1 VEGFSVLV
9 LLDTASL
16 YYRAY
21 YALPESLTAPDGHPN
36 NMLRGFLASTTK
48 ICRQLEPTA
57 LAACWDNE
65 WRPQW
70 RVDALPSYKTHR
82 VAVESENSEDVPD
95 TLSPQIDALAQILD
109 AAGISRPGAVG
120 FEADDVIATLAAAHP
135 GKVTVVTG
143 DRDMVQ
149 LVSDRVSVLL
159 TVNGGME
166 KWPLLT
172 PDLANDRF
180 GVRPENYV
188 DFAAL
193 RGDASDGIPGIH
205 GIGPKT
211 ASSLIN
217 HFGSLEAVLE
227 AAKSVPV
234 SKPFTPR
241 LAGLLVAHGDQA
253 RMARFVSTAA
263 IDAPIDHQG
272 ITIPREPRDSTALQ
286 QLLSEWGVERQ
297 FNDLAKELGMTSR

>member
-1 VEGFSVLV
+1 VLL

-36 NMLRGFLASTTK
+36 NMLRGFLSSLTRIAT
-48 ICRQLEPTA
+48 QVQPTA
-57 LAACWDNE
+57 LAACWDDD

-82 VAVESENSEDVPD
+82 LADETDGAEEVPD
-95 TLSPQIDALAQILD
+95 TLSPQIDALAAILD
-109 AAGISRPGAVG
+109 AAGIARPGARG
-120 FEADDVIATLAAAHP
+120 YEADDVIATLAAACP
-135 GKVTVVTG
+135 GPSTVVTG

-172 PDLANDRF
+172 PDLAFERF
-180 GVRPENYV
+180 GVHPRCYV

-193 RGDASDGIPGIH
+193 RGDASDGIPGIP
-205 GIGPKT
+205 GVGPKT

-217 HFGSLEAVLE
+217 HFGSLDAVLD
-227 AAKSVPV
+227 AAHSAQIA
-234 SKPFTPR
+234 KPLTPR
-241 LAGLLVAHGDQA
+241 IAGLLVEHADQA

-263 IDAPIDHQG
+263 IDAPVLDSD
-272 ITIPREPRDSTALQ
+272 TRLPLEPRDPSALDG
-286 QLLSEWGVERQ
+286 LLAEWGVERQ
-297 FNDLAKELGMTSR
+297 YADLIKQLARLSA

>member
-1 VEGFSVLV
+1 MLA

-21 YALPESLTAPDGHPN
+21 YALPESLTAPDGQPN

-48 ICRQLEPTA
+48 ICKQLEPTTI
-57 LAACWDNE
+57 AACWDDD

-82 VAVESENSEDVPD
+82 VAEESDNAEEVPD
-95 TLSPQIDALAQILD
+95 TLSPQIDALARILD
-109 AAGISRPGAVG
+109 AAGIPRPGALG
-120 FEADDVIATLAAAHP
+120 YEADDVIATLAAAHP
-135 GKVTVVTG
+135 GDVTVVTG

-149 LVSDRVSVLL
+149 LVSERVGVLL
-159 TVNGGME
+159 TVNGGMD

-172 PDLANDRF
+172 PALAMERF
-180 GVRPENYV
+180 GVHPSAYV

-193 RGDASDGIPGIH
+193 RGDASDGIPGIP

-217 HFGSLEAVLE
+217 HFGSLDAVLT
-227 AAKSVPV
+227 AAHAVPV
-234 SKPFTPR
+234 TKPFTPR
-241 LAGLLVAHGDQA
+241 LAGLLLEHADQA
-253 RMARFVSTAA
+253 RMARLVSTAA
-263 IDAPIDHQG
+263 IDAPVDVTAIEV
-272 ITIPREPRDSTALQ
+272 PRRPRDPSTLQ
-286 QLLSEWGVERQ
+286 SLLDGWGVERQ
-297 FNDLAKELGMTSR
+297 FNELAKQIGMTTG

>member
-1 VEGFSVLV
+1 MLV

-21 YALPESLTAPDGHPN
+21 YAMPESLTAPDGQPN
-36 NMLRGFLASTTK
+36 NMLRGFLSSLTK
-48 ICRQLEPTA
+48 LSRQLEPTA
-57 LAACWDNE
+57 LAACWDDD

-82 VAVESENSEDVPD
+82 LADDAEGAEEVPD

-109 AAGISRPGAVG
+109 AAGIARPGALG
-120 FEADDVIATLAAAHP
+120 YEADDIIATLAGAHSGP
-135 GKVTVVTG
+135 VTVVTG

-149 LVSDRVSVLL
+149 LVSERIGVLL

-172 PDLANDRF
+172 PALALERF
-180 GVRPENYV
+180 GVLPSAYV

-193 RGDASDGIPGIH
+193 RGDASDGIPGIP

-211 ASSLIN
+211 ASALIT
-217 HFGSLEAVLE
+217 HFGSLDAVLD
-227 AAKSVPV
+227 AASSGV
-234 SKPFTPR
+234 SEKPLTPR
-241 LAGLLVAHGDQA
+241 IAGLLVEHADQA
-253 RMARFVSTAA
+253 RKARLVSTAA
-263 IDAPIDHQG
+263 TDAPVLDL
-272 ITIPREPRDSTALQ
+272 STSLPESPVAPVDLD
-286 QLLSEWGVERQ
+286 LVLEAWGVKRQ
-297 FNDLAKELGMTSR
+297 FADLAKQLGVRLS

>member
-1 VEGFSVLV
+1 MLL

-36 NMLRGFLASTTK
+36 NMLRGMLSTMTKLAK
-48 ICRQLEPTA
+48 QLHPTS
-57 LAACWDNE
+57 LAACWDDD

-82 VAVESENSEDVPD
+82 LADADGDSEEVPD
-95 TLSPQIDALAQILD
+95 TLSPQISALAEILD
-109 AAGISRPGAVG
+109 AAGIARPGAIG
-120 FEADDVIATLAAAHP
+120 YEADDVIATLASVSADS
-135 GKVTVVTG
+135 VTVVSG

-149 LVSDRVSVLL
+149 LVSERVRVLL
-159 TVNGGME
+159 AVNGGME

-172 PDLANDRF
+172 PEAATERF
-180 GVRPENYV
+180 DVHPSVYV

-211 ASSLIN
+211 AAALIN
-217 HFGSLEAVLE
+217 HYGSLEGSLEA
-227 AAKSVPV
+227 AAAGPIT
-234 SKPFTPR
+234 KPLTPR
-241 LAGLLVAHGDQA
+241 LAGLLNDHADQA
-253 RMARFVSTAA
+253 RRARLVSTAA
-263 IDAPIDHQG
+263 TDAPVLDVNGQ
-272 ITIPREPRDSTALQ
+272 IPATPHDARALAA
-286 QLLSEWGVERQ
+286 LLEEWGVARQ
-297 FNDLAKELGMTSR
+297 FADLARQLGIELA

>member
-1 VEGFSVLV
+1 MLV

-36 NMLRGFLASTTK
+36 NMLRGFLSSLAK
-48 ICRQLEPTA
+48 MVAQLKPDA
-57 LAACWDNE
+57 LAACWDDD

-82 VAVESENSEDVPD
+82 LAEDSPAAEDVPD
-95 TLSPQIDALAQILD
+95 TLSPQIDGLARILD
-109 AAGISRPGAVG
+109 AAGIARPGAEG
-120 FEADDVIATLAAAHP
+120 YEADDVIATLASAHV
-135 GKVTVVTG
+135 GHVTVVTG

-149 LVSDRVSVLL
+149 LVSERVQVLL

-172 PDLANDRF
+172 PELANERF
-180 GVRPENYV
+180 GVSPDTYV

-193 RGDASDGIPGIH
+193 RGDASDGIPGIP

-211 ASSLIN
+211 ASTLIN
-217 HFGSLEAVLE
+217 HFGSLDAVLS
-227 AAKSVPV
+227 AASSGNT
-234 SKPFTPR
+234 SKPLTPR
-241 LAGLLVAHGDQA
+241 LAGLLVEHADQA
-253 RMARFVSTAA
+253 RLAKLVSTAA
-263 IDAPIDHQG
+263 IDAPVDRTAV
-272 ITIPREPRDSTALQ
+272 TIPTEPRDPASLAE
-286 QLLSEWGVERQ
+286 LLAEWGVEKQ
-297 FNDLAKELGMTSR
+297 FADLARQLGLTLG